1 MWGLLGGTHRRRYSI
16 DLCVKC
22 AQLNVDKVMIFIYYL
37 IAKKAGDDNV

>member
-22 AQLNVDKVMIFIYYL
+22 AQLNVDKVMIFIYSL